1 MSESRLGG
9 FLGRWSRLKADARQ
23 GIEPP
28 TPTQPSS
35 TPAQPTS
42 EASTLA
48 PTSDH
53 ANTPTQA
60 PTPAPTLDDVAQ
72 LTPQSDFRAFVKRD
86 VASDVKNAAMK
97 KLFTDPHFNVMD
109 GLDVYIDDYSQPDP
123 LAPALLRQMASAKFM
138 NLVEDEADTA
148 ATAPVGDNPTQ
159 TPPQSVAQSAPDI
172 SATDASP
179 PDHDHTDLR
188 LQPDPAA
195 RHPDPGKSTA

>member
-1 MSESRLGG
+1 MSESRPGG

-23 GIEPP
+23 GVEPP
-28 TPTQPSS
+28 TVPQALRDTKPNPVEPTASPATTPSPS
-35 TPAQPTS
+35 
-42 EASTLA
+42 
-48 PTSDH
+48 
-53 ANTPTQA
+53 

-72 LTPQSDFRAFVKRD
+72 LTPQSDFRAFVQRD
-86 VASDVKNAAMK
+86 VSSDVKNAAMK

-109 GLDVYIDDYSQPDP
+109 GLDIYIDDYSQPDP
-123 LAPALLRQMASAKFM
+123 LAPALLRQMTSAKFM

-159 TPPQSVAQSAPDI
+159 TPPQSVAQSGPDI
-172 SATDASP
+172 SATDAPP